1 MNIKI
6 TRSSYKT
13 KENKR
18 AIIYDCSAKN
28 YRKKINTGVF
38 IDEEQFENSETSN
51 SISLNITLEKLE
63 NKKKDALIKY
73 YENNWSTRELES
85 FLRKGIDIYS
95 VEEYVKSIKT
105 KNLESRII

>member
-6 TRSSYKT
+6 TKSSYKT

-38 IDEEQFENSETSN
+38 VEEELFENTEASTPI
-51 SISLNITLEKLE
+51 SINITLEKLR
-63 NKKKDALIKY
+63 NKKKDALVKY
-73 YENNWSTRELES
+73 YDNNWSTSELENY
-85 FLRKGIDIYS
+85 LK
-95 VEEYVKSIKT
+95 K
-105 KNLESRII
+105 

>member
-6 TRSSYKT
+6 TKSSYKT

-38 IDEEQFENSETSN
+38 VEEEEFENPET
-51 SISLNITLEKLE
+51 SISLNITLKKLR
-63 NKKKDALIKY
+63 NKKKMLLSNIM
-73 YENNWSTRELES
+73 ETIGQLVN
-85 FLRKGIDIYS
+85 
-95 VEEYVKSIKT
+95 
-105 KNLESRII
+105 

>member
-6 TRSSYKT
+6 TKSSYKT

-63 NKKKDALIKY
+63 NKKKTLLLNIM
-73 YENNWSTRELES
+73 
-85 FLRKGIDIYS
+85 
-95 VEEYVKSIKT
+95 KT
-105 KNLESRII
+105 IGQLVN

>member
-6 TRSSYKT
+6 TKSSYKT

-38 IDEEQFENSETSN
+38 VEEEEFENPET
-51 SISLNITLEKLE
+51 SISLNITLEKLR
-63 NKKKDALIKY
+63 NKKKMLL
-73 YENNWSTRELES
+73 S
-85 FLRKGIDIYS
+85 
-95 VEEYVKSIKT
+95 SIMKT
-105 KNLESRII
+105 IGQLVN

>member
-6 TRSSYKT
+6 TKSSYKT

-38 IDEEQFENSETSN
+38 VEDELFENTETPTPI
-51 SISLNITLEKLE
+51 SINITLEKGIE
-63 NKKKDALIKY
+63 
-73 YENNWSTRELES
+73 
-85 FLRKGIDIYS
+85 RKS
-95 VEEYVKSIKT
+95 QVS
-105 KNLESRII
+105 

>member
-6 TRSSYKT
+6 TKSSYKT

-38 IDEEQFENSETSN
+38 VEEELFENTEAPTP
-51 SISLNITLEKLE
+51 ISLNITLEKLR
-63 NKKKDALIKY
+63 NKKKRRSY
-73 YENNWSTRELES
+73 
-85 FLRKGIDIYS
+85 
-95 VEEYVKSIKT
+95 
-105 KNLESRII
+105 

>member
-6 TRSSYKT
+6 TKSSYKT

-38 IDEEQFENSETSN
+38 VEEEEFENPET
-51 SISLNITLEKLE
+51 SISLNITLKKLR

-73 YENNWSTRELES
+73 YENNW
-85 FLRKGIDIYS
+85 
-95 VEEYVKSIKT
+95 
-105 KNLESRII
+105 

>member
-6 TRSSYKT
+6 TKSSYKT

-38 IDEEQFENSETSN
+38 VEDDQFENPEIPIQLYHSDGKFQSFRPPILGIFCDN
-51 SISLNITLEKLE
+51 S
-63 NKKKDALIKY
+63 
-73 YENNWSTRELES
+73 
-85 FLRKGIDIYS
+85 
-95 VEEYVKSIKT
+95 V
-105 KNLESRII
+105 

>member
-6 TRSSYKT
+6 TKSSYKT

-38 IDEEQFENSETSN
+38 VEDDQFENPEMPS
-51 SISLNITLEKLE
+51 SISLNITLEKLR
-63 NKKKDALIKY
+63 NKKKDALNKY
-73 YENNWSTRELES
+73 YKNNWSTSELET
-85 FLRKGIDIYS
+85 I
-95 VEEYVKSIKT
+95 
-105 KNLESRII
+105 

>member
-6 TRSSYKT
+6 TKSSYKT

-38 IDEEQFENSETSN
+38 VEDDEFENSEIPS
-51 SISLNITLEKLE
+51 SISLNITLEKLR
-63 NKKKDALIKY
+63 N
-73 YENNWSTRELES
+73 
-85 FLRKGIDIYS
+85 
-95 VEEYVKSIKT
+95 
-105 KNLESRII
+105 